1 MTAIRTTHRLRI
13 ANRLAVC
20 AFALLFGAH
29 AHAASSS
36 PSFVLQP
43 SVTAGGGTASSA
55 NQMLAACI
63 DPAGGGAASSATQAL
78 TIGCG
83 ALMQISA
90 PIVVPAAADLSIF
103 KTTTTPAVFTGGT
116 IHYSMIVTNN
126 GPDAATNVIVT
137 DVLPASTSLQSA
149 TPTQGSCT
157 GTTTVTCILGSLANG
172 ASATID
178 LFLTANSSG
187 TVANSASVSATE
199 SDAATANNSS
209 AAPAVAV
216 GDPAAVPL
224 SPAALAV
231 LALLLAALALR
242 RQV

>member
-1 MTAIRTTHRLRI
+1 MTAIRTTQRPRI
-13 ANRLAVC
+13 ASWLVAC
-20 AFALLFGAH
+20 AFATLFGGPAR
-29 AHAASSS
+29 AASSS
-36 PSFVLQP
+36 SSFVLQP
-43 SVTAGGGTASSA
+43 SVSAVGGSASSA
-55 NQMLAACI
+55 NQMLTACI

-83 ALMQISA
+83 ALMQLSA
-90 PIVVPAAADLSIF
+90 PIVVPASADLSIF
-103 KTTTTPAVFTGGT
+103 KTTTTPLVLTGGT

-126 GPDAATNVIVT
+126 GPDPATNVIVT

-149 TPTQGSCT
+149 TPAQGSCA
-157 GTTTVTCILGSLANG
+157 GTTTVTCTLGSLANG

-187 TVANSASVSATE
+187 NVVNSASVSATE

-242 RQV
+242 RQM